1 MMMFCNKMDTFTIY
15 NLYIHNIYLQTLH
28 WLVKPKDSMSFHPNF
43 IKFLE
48 EGVKSGT
55 SKKDAEVRVTELRE
69 AILPVLTK
77 DLQENPEIWLSSKT
91 TMLLVVAVLSI
102 GKE

>member
-1 MMMFCNKMDTFTIY
+1 MA
-15 NLYIHNIYLQTLH
+15 
-28 WLVKPKDSMSFHPNF
+28 FHPSF

-55 SKKDAEVRVTELRE
+55 SKKDADVRVTELRE

-77 DLQENPEIWLSSKT
+77 DLQENPEFWLSSKT
-91 TMLLVVAVLSI
+91 TMLLAVAVLSI